1 MPDSGD
7 QNPYAPVS
15 AGAIKQG
22 DVLITKFN
30 DHNNLQGLGS
40 TIMRYTPATKALTTF
55 ASIPRHLPQC
65 PGGIGLTTAMAMLK
79 SGWVI
84 VGSLLREDGTTA
96 TKGPGCLVVLDSD
109 SHPRCARC

>member
-1 MPDSGD
+1 VPDSGD
-7 QNPYAPVS
+7 QS
-15 AGAIKQG
+15 ASLGGAIKQG
-22 DVLITKFN
+22 DVLITNFN

-65 PGGIGLTTAMAMLK
+65 PGGIGLTTAIAMLK

-84 VGSLLREDGTTA
+84 VGRLPSQQLLRDWTA
-96 TKGPGCLVVLDSD
+96 AA
-109 SHPRCARC
+109 AR